1 MGRNCG
7 ITSFVSHL
15 DCFQC
20 LRYGTDLV
28 QFDKDGISCT
38 QFDTFCKSLGIGNEE
53 IIANQLY
60 FISQSCSE
68 FLPAFPVFL
77 IQTILDGND
86 RVFLAEFCPVLNKL
100 LGSILGSC
108 FRKFVEAFAF
118 LALPLRR
125 CRIHSDLEV
134 FARLVASFLYCL
146 QNGLDCFFIGLQ
158 CRSKSTFVTY
168 GSSQSALF

>member
-1 MGRNCG
+1 MYISYILVILYIKGADSRINCACAQLVLDSEQLIVFCNTLRSARSTGLDLAGVECYCKICNGSVCSLTGTMGRNRG

-77 IQTILDGND
+77 IQTILEN
-86 RVFLAEFCPVLNKL
+86 
-100 LGSILGSC
+100 SYI
-108 FRKFVEAFAF
+108 
-118 LALPLRR
+118 
-125 CRIHSDLEV
+125 
-134 FARLVASFLYCL
+134 Y
-146 QNGLDCFFIGLQ
+146 
-158 CRSKSTFVTY
+158 
-168 GSSQSALF
+168 